1 MASSMKWIWCMWNSW
16 FSGERFWIVQSS
28 TEPCVVVIAGGLL
41 GSNSVGVAPST
52 VMKKLVGLAGS
63 LGSEITS
70 EKYNVRLRLGVTE
83 ASPANRLP
91 SVTPFAA
98 SVVGNPEDELEA

>member
-1 MASSMKWIWCMWNSW
+1 MKWIWCMWNSW
-16 FSGERFWIVQSS
+16 FSGARFWIVQSS

-52 VMKKLVGLAGS
+52 VMKKFVGLDGS
-63 LGSEITS
+63 LGSDITS
-70 EKYNVRLRLGVTE
+70 EKYSVRFAVGVAV

-91 SVTPFAA
+91 AILAVAEALSVT
-98 SVVGNPEDELEA
+98 GNGGGTELV